1 MGILIWIVLGAV
13 AGWIAS
19 LIMKSSSGLLMD
31 IVVGIVGALLGGWVM
46 NILGESGV
54 TGFNL
59 YSVAVAVLGA
69 LILIAILRAV
79 RK

>member
-1 MGILIWIVLGAV
+1 MGILLWIVLGAL

-19 LIMKSSSGLLMD
+19 MLMKSSSGLLQD
-31 IVVGIVGALLGGWVM
+31 IIVGIVGAVLGGWVM
-46 NILGESGV
+46 NFFGESGV

-59 YSVAVAVLGA
+59 YSLIVAVLGA
-69 LILIAILRAV
+69 AILIAIIRAV